1 MDRTKHS
8 RTWKDRHL
16 GPGLDPGGKP
26 GRLDGRVLR
35 RVRNEESK
43 GVGGLLSRLAL
54 ALLLVNAVLPAAAQ
68 VVEEYEYRP
77 DQLYQV
83 RTGLGITT
91 QVELSPHEEILD
103 YSTGFSGGWELSR
116 RENVFYLKPKN
127 VDVDTN
133 FMVRTAAHSY
143 IFELKVVA
151 TDWRTLE
158 HAKAAGVQYK
168 VRFVYPADTMFAGA
182 DAEVV
187 EEVAELSTGLH
198 PDRDYY
204 FNYEYAHRRRH
215 PQWLIPATVY
225 DDRRFTYI
233 RMGDRTRFP
242 SGNFPAVFARDSER
256 GDEFVVNSTV
266 EGDTIVVHGTYPY
279 LVIRHGDSV
288 VGLRRSPE
296 L

>member
-1 MDRTKHS
+1 MIRPHYTCL
-8 RTWKDRHL
+8 HL
-16 GPGLDPGGKP
+16 CI
-26 GRLDGRVLR
+26 
-35 RVRNEESK
+35 
-43 GVGGLLSRLAL
+43 
-54 ALLLVNAVLPAAAQ
+54 LLLAMVVLPARAQ
-68 VVEEYEYRP
+68 VIEEYEYRP
-77 DQLYQV
+77 DQVYPV

-91 QVELSPHEEILD
+91 QIELSPHEEILD

-133 FMVRTAAHSY
+133 LLVRTAAHSY

-151 TDWRTLE
+151 TDWRALE
-158 HAKAAGVQYK
+158 QAKAAGVQYK
-168 VRFVYPADTMFAGA
+168 IRFVYPGDTTFTGPGRDPAP
-182 DAEVV
+182 
-187 EEVAELSTGLH
+187 EEEFAELSTGIH

-204 FNYEYAHRRRH
+204 FNYEYAHRKRH
-215 PQWLIPATVY
+215 PRWLVPATVY

-256 GDEFVVNSTV
+256 GEEFVVNSTV

-296 L
+296 P